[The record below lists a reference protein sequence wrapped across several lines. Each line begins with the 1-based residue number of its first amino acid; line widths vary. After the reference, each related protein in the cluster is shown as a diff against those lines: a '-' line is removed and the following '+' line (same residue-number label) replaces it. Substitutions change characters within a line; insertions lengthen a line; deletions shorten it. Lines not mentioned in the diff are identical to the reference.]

1 LHYKETDGS
10 EKPPK
15 RIQLFSD
22 PQKKSLHEFVTKST
36 QGFFFLLDLS
46 TDFLDTD
53 PTEWNKQEAYL
64 KSQETVCSVR
74 VVNDLAERGVALIQQ
89 FNSSLTRDEEQT
101 QYLLQ
106 VVEQHR
112 HHFSAPTKSMVKK
125 ELQ

>member
-1 LHYKETDGS
+1 
-10 EKPPK
+10 
-15 RIQLFSD
+15 
-22 PQKKSLHEFVTKST
+22 
-36 QGFFFLLDLS
+36 
-46 TDFLDTD
+46 
-53 PTEWNKQEAYL
+53 
-64 KSQETVCSVR
+64 

-89 FNSSLTRDEEQT
+89 FNSSMTRDEEQT